1 MLNRLLFALFLLG
14 ILPGAQAQFSKGD
27 RMLGASLASFLYNSG
42 SATVTF
48 PGIPGYTSKSTSYA
62 FRLEPTIGWF
72 ISGQTAVGATLIL
85 LPHGQKTRY
94 DDNGTVF
101 QEDRTANFDI
111 GIGGFARH
119 YFGSGNS
126 FMPYGQ
132 AGFNLGMSNANTEG
146 FRYYDAS
153 PDYKITYEGESSGGF
168 FANGSLQLGLT
179 RMLNEQVG
187 LDLFAG
193 YTYSYNKNTFLTT
206 TLTDIGI
213 DGTIDTRAENEPTTK
228 FTNHGFIVGAGFQIF
243 LTGKKNK

>member
-1 MLNRLLFALFLLG
+1 MFRKLFSALGLTA
-14 ILPGAQAQFSKGD
+14 ILTGAQAQFSKGD

-72 ISGQTAVGATLIL
+72 LSGQTAVGATLIL
-85 LPHGQKTRY
+85 HPHGQKARY

-101 QEDRTANFDI
+101 QEDRTSNFDI

-179 RMLNEQVG
+179 KMLNEHVG

-193 YTYSYNKNTFLTT
+193 YSYSYSKNTFLTT

-228 FTNHGFIVGAGFQIF
+228 FTSHGFLVGAGFQVF
-243 LTGKKNK
+243 LTGRKNK